1 LSSRKFKEETKLF
14 KTKSKIALVS
24 TTLIALMVLVGCS
37 KAATP
42 TPSASPAA
50 SATTIDKK
58 TISAA
63 GSTALQPL
71 VKLAGDD
78 FMAKNAGV
86 QVNLSGGGSMTGLNN
101 VASGSIEIGNSDVI
115 APETL
120 KSAGLIDHQVVVAP
134 FILIVSKDVT
144 VDNLTKAQAT
154 DIFTG
159 KITNWKDV
167 GGQDLKISIIG
178 RAASSGTRLNVE
190 KIVMDGAKM
199 TDAAAAQDSTGNLLT
214 GVGNTP
220 GAIGYIDAAYLKD
233 TVKALKYNGVAY
245 SADSVISGQYPIYA
259 YEHMYTKGEAT
270 GTVKLFLDYVTSP
283 EFQDKNVEKLGF
295 IAISKM
301 KK

>member
-1 LSSRKFKEETKLF
+1 MF

-24 TTLIALMVLVGCS
+24 STLIALMVLVGCGQT
-37 KAATP
+37 ATP
-42 TPSASPAA
+42 TTPTPTSTP

-71 VKLAGDD
+71 VKLAADD

-101 VASGSIEIGNSDVI
+101 VASGAIEIGNSDVV
-115 APETL
+115 APDEL
-120 KSAGLIDHQVVVAP
+120 KSAGLVDHEVCVAP
-134 FILIVSKDVT
+134 FLLIVNKDVT
-144 VDNLTKAQAT
+144 IDNLTKAQAA

-167 GGQDLKISIIG
+167 GGKDAPISIIG
-178 RAASSGTRLNVE
+178 RAASSGTRLNIE
-190 KIVMDGAKM
+190 KIVMDGKKM
-199 TDAAAAQDSTGNLLT
+199 SDAAAATDSTGNLLT
-214 GVGNTP
+214 GVGQTP

-233 TVKALKYNGVAY
+233 TVKALKFNGVAY
-245 SADSVISGQYPIYA
+245 SADTVASGQYPIYSF
-259 YEHMYTKGEAT
+259 EHMYTKGEAT
-270 GTVKLFLDYVTSP
+270 GTVKLFLDYMASK
-283 EFQDKNVEKLGF
+283 EFQDKNVEKSGF
-295 IAISKM
+295 IAISKV

>member
-1 LSSRKFKEETKLF
+1 LF
-14 KTKSKIALVS
+14 KSKSRIALVS
-24 TTLIALMVLVGCS
+24 TALIALLALVGCGQT
-37 KAATP
+37 AAPTTTTP
-42 TPSASPAA
+42 APSATS
-50 SATTIDKK
+50 IDKK

-71 VKLAGDD
+71 VKLAADE
-78 FMAKNAGV
+78 FMAKNSGV

-101 VASGSIEIGNSDVI
+101 VASGSIEIGNSDVVS
-115 APETL
+115 PEEL
-120 KSAGLIDHQVVVAP
+120 KSAGLVDHQVCVAP
-134 FILIVSKDVT
+134 FLLIVNKDVK
-144 VDNLTKAQAT
+144 VDNLTKAQAA

-190 KIVMDGAKM
+190 KIVMDGKKM

-214 GVGNTP
+214 GVAQTA

-233 TVKALKYNGVAY
+233 TVKALKFDGVAY
-245 SADSVISGQYPIYA
+245 SPETVISGQYPIYS
-259 YEHMYTKGEAT
+259 YEHMYTKGEPT
-270 GTVKLFLDYVTSP
+270 GTVKAFLDYVMSA
-283 EFQDKNVEKLGF
+283 EFQDKNVEKTGF
-295 IAISKM
+295 IPVSKM

>member
-1 LSSRKFKEETKLF
+1 MF
-14 KTKSKIALVS
+14 KTKSKIALVG
-24 TTLIALMVLVGCS
+24 TTLVALMVLVGCGQT
-37 KAATP
+37 AAPSTPTP
-42 TPSASPAA
+42 TPSA
-50 SATTIDKK
+50 ATTIDKK

-71 VKLAGDD
+71 VKLAADE

-86 QVNLSGGGSMTGLNN
+86 QVNISGGGSMTGLNN
-101 VASGSIEIGNSDVI
+101 VASGAIEIGNSDVL
-115 APETL
+115 APDEL
-120 KSAGLIDHQVVVAP
+120 KSQGLVDHEVCVAP
-134 FILIVSKDVT
+134 FILIANKDVT
-144 VDNLTKAQAT
+144 IDNLTKAQAA

-167 GGQDLKISIIG
+167 GGQDEKISIIG

-190 KIVMDGAKM
+190 KIVMDGQKM

-214 GVGNTP
+214 GVGQTP

-233 TVKALKYNGVAY
+233 TVKALKFNGVAY
-245 SADSVISGQYPIYA
+245 SADAVTSGQYPIYC

-270 GTVKLFLDYVTSP
+270 GTVKLFLDYISSP
-283 EFQDKNVEKLGF
+283 EFQDQNVEKTGF
-295 IAISKM
+295 IPSTKM

>member
-1 LSSRKFKEETKLF
+1 MF
-14 KTKSKIALVS
+14 KTKSKIAFVS
-24 TTLIALMVLVGCS
+24 TTLIALMVLVGCGQT
-37 KAATP
+37 ATP
-42 TPSASPAA
+42 TTPSATP

-71 VKLAGDD
+71 VKIAADE

-101 VASGSIEIGNSDVI
+101 VASGAIEIGNSDVL
-115 APETL
+115 APDEL
-120 KSAGLIDHQVVVAP
+120 KSAGLVDHQVCVAP
-134 FILIVSKDVT
+134 FILITNKDVT
-144 VDNLTKAQAT
+144 VDNLTKAQAA

-159 KITNWKDV
+159 KVTNWKDV
-167 GGQDLKISIIG
+167 GGKDEKISIIG

-190 KIVMDGAKM
+190 KIVMDGKKM
-199 TDAAAAQDSTGNLLT
+199 TEAAAATDSTGNLLT
-214 GVGNTP
+214 GVGQTP

-233 TVKALKYNGVAY
+233 TVKALKFEGVAY
-245 SADSVISGQYPIYA
+245 SADAVTSGTYPIYC

-270 GTVKLFLDYVTSP
+270 GTVKLFLDYIASP
-283 EFQDKNVEKLGF
+283 EFQDKNVEKAGF
-295 IAISKM
+295 IASTKM

>member
-1 LSSRKFKEETKLF
+1 MF

-24 TTLIALMVLVGCS
+24 TTLIALLVLVGCGNT
-37 KAATP
+37 ATP
-42 TPSASPAA
+42 TPTSSPAA
-50 SATTIDKK
+50 AATSIDKK

-71 VKLAGDD
+71 VKLAGED

-86 QVNLSGGGSMTGLNN
+86 QVNTSGGGSMTGLNN

-115 APETL
+115 APEEL
-120 KSAGLIDHQVVVAP
+120 KSKGLIDHQVVVAP
-134 FILIVSKDVT
+134 FLLIVSKDVT

-159 KITNWKDV
+159 KITNWKEV
-167 GGQDLKISIIG
+167 GGKDLKISIIG

-199 TDAAAAQDSTGNLLT
+199 TDTAAAQDSTGNLLT
-214 GVGNTP
+214 GVGQTP

-245 SADSVISGQYPIYA
+245 SADAVISGQYPIFA

-295 IAISKM
+295 ISISKM